1 MRAISITL
9 VLMSAIAVNAQR
21 PDSTETIARSLL
33 VSRSIPYPQAAEDAG
48 IEGTVLVEFTI
59 DRLCTIKN
67 KRVISGLGYGL
78 DEAALKV
85 IDRKFEDALTRA
97 LMPCSQDTLVL
108 PINFKLR

>member
-1 MRAISITL
+1 ML
-9 VLMSAIAVNAQR
+9 LSALTTSAQR
-21 PDSTETIARSLL
+21 PDSTEAIARSLL
-33 VSRSIPYPQAAEDAG
+33 VHRSMLYPEAAEAAG

-67 KRVISGLGYGL
+67 KRVIRGLGYGL

-97 LMPCSQDTLVL
+97 LMPCSPDTITIPV
-108 PINFKLR
+108 NFKLR